1 MKKTTQPN
9 DSKKTKTLHVK
20 KETLRKLDE
29 SELAQIQGGVFEYR
43 SHQSSCC

>member
-1 MKKTTQPN
+1 MKKTTQQP

-20 KETLRKLDE
+20 KETLRKLDDA
-29 SELAQIQGGVFEYR
+29 ELAQIQGGVYEYR